1 MTEPERSRGPTT
13 THLRPRVRYA
23 VGTAGALILAAACA
37 TAFSVFLLNLPA
49 ARSSVGPGLPID
61 GDYSASIEAF
71 AAKRAPRT
79 PKGPRLTAL
88 DDPDSLS
95 ADRARARGL
104 ALLPPD
110 RGPDPQRP
118 DARIEAAHGVFAP
131 ADATDGG
138 PDFDREEIVVLLPR
152 AYASLTAGGFAPP
165 FVASIPAVRPSLD
178 GVGSLPDNAGLV
190 PGEDAG
196 PPTAVPRPRPSGGE
210 SGAAGRRP
218 AAGAAKPAMVASAA
232 AGTESGSPA
241 VPSRRRAVEP
251 GAADDEAR
259 IAWPGNRSRVAIYD
273 VSGATVY
280 LPNGER
286 LEAHS
291 GMGALR
297 DNPKHAHVKMRGPTP
312 PATYALRMREQ
323 RFHGVEAIRLL
334 PVDGVQPLGRDGLLA
349 HSYMLRIPGDS
360 NGCVVFADYRRFLAA
375 FKAGKITHMV
385 VVPTLPKGQAQL
397 ARLFPPTRV
406 SEDRTRLPFAGRGS

>member
-1 MTEPERSRGPTT
+1 MTKPERSPRPARAR
-13 THLRPRVRYA
+13 LRPWACYA
-23 VGTAGALILAAACA
+23 VGTAGALVLTTACA
-37 TAFSVFLLNLPA
+37 TAFSVFLLSLPA

-61 GDYSASIEAF
+61 GDHSASIEAF
-71 AAKRAPRT
+71 AAKRASCT
-79 PKGPRLTAL
+79 AKGPRLTAL
-88 DDPDSLS
+88 DDPDCLA
-95 ADRARARGL
+95 ADRAPARGL
-104 ALLPPD
+104 ALPPPD

-118 DARIEAAHGVFAP
+118 DARIEAAHGGFAP

-138 PDFDREEIVVLLPR
+138 HGFDRAEIVVLLPR
-152 AYASLTAGGFAPP
+152 AYASLTAGGSAPP

-178 GVGSLPDNAGLV
+178 GVGSLPDSAGRV

-196 PPTAVPRPRPSGGE
+196 PPTAVPQPRPGG

-218 AAGAAKPAMVASAA
+218 AAAAAKPAMVASAA
-232 AGTESGSPA
+232 AGTEAGSPT
-241 VPSRRRAVEP
+241 VPSRRRASEP
-251 GAADDEAR
+251 GAAGDEAR
-259 IAWPGNRSRVAIYD
+259 IAWPQNRSRVAIYD

-291 GMGALR
+291 GIGALR

-323 RFHGVEAIRLL
+323 RFHGVEAVRLL
-334 PVDGVQPLGRDGLLA
+334 PVDGVHPLGRDGLLA
-349 HSYMLRIPGDS
+349 HSYMLRTPGDS
-360 NGCVVFADYRRFLAA
+360 NGCVVFADYPRFLAA

-385 VVPTLPKGQAQL
+385 VVPTLPKDQAQL
-397 ARLFPPTRV
+397 ARLFPPTRA
-406 SEDRTRLPFAGRGS
+406 SEDRTRMPFAGRGS